1 MRRRGLVWGGAVV
14 AVAALAA
21 LGVYFAKVGLAQ
33 ADQLA
38 SVLGLFVAAAGLGVA
53 IFGLWGGAGGGGVR
67 QVAKARGNSRTYQ
80 AGRDLIQRPSVRPE
94 PGAGDGGLDS
104 DGMDRDV
111 SRPVRQQARA
121 DDGSQVRQ
129 GGRDVIADADGDGS
143 GR

>member
-1 MRRRGLVWGGAVV
+1 MV
-14 AVAALAA
+14 AVAALAG
-21 LGVYFAKVGLAQ
+21 LGVYFAEVGLAQ

-53 IFGLWGGAGGGGVR
+53 IFGLWGGPGGGGVR

-80 AGRDLIQRPSVRPE
+80 AGRDLIQRPSVRSE

-104 DGMDRDV
+104 EGTDREG

-129 GGRDVIADADGDGS
+129 GGRDVIADADDAGVDASGDGDGS